1 MEQRGQQ
8 QNRFRAGRWGILHLL
23 ILPGLC
29 LALLLFARR
38 WEDAACRRRE
48 GEIRR
53 ALAYAYAAE
62 GAYPDSF
69 SALEQYGIRVDEEA
83 YLVRYLP
90 LGENIMPDVQVIRRG
105 RRP

>member
-8 QNRFRAGRWGILHLL
+8 QNRFRAGQWGILHLL

-62 GAYPDSF
+62 GAYPPS
-69 SALEQYGIRVDEEA
+69 LEYMCSHYAIRYNEEEYTVIYDRFA
-83 YLVRYLP
+83 SNL
-90 LGENIMPDVQVIRRG
+90 MPDITVLSH
-105 RRP
+105 